1 MELVES
7 VGEEKG
13 DKEQPIINVNMV
25 EIVHDMSWKQFSKRP
40 ILITTFY
47 FYWDWNDEKNVV
59 EYEYIYI
66 YIYRV

>member
-1 MELVES
+1 
-7 VGEEKG
+7 
-13 DKEQPIINVNMV
+13 MV